1 MPRPTKLYPAIVR
14 ICIRTFPKATA
25 PAASWHLLDLTDVA
39 DSLPNTNVKGETDVK
54 TLERDQP
61 TLITVVVP
69 IYKEEENVRSLIERL
84 GDVFGKIG
92 CRWEVLFAMD
102 PSPDRTREKILELR
116 NEGHPV
122 RMIAFS
128 RRIGKP
134 LSVLA
139 GLDHTRG
146 DASVI
151 IDADLQDPP
160 ELIEE
165 MVNRWRE
172 GFDVVIAQRASRKGE
187 SFIYLKCA
195 EFYYWMLE
203 KIAEVKVPRNTGD
216 YRLLD
221 HRVVKEICRFR
232 ERHAFLRGLTA
243 AAGFRTIVVP
253 FDRDPRL
260 GGKSRIPFGTMVNI
274 ALDGV
279 VPFSRAPLRLMLFT
293 GIGTI
298 LAAGAAALAWLLY
311 RILGGFPDWWQVEL
325 LCLLVVGATGLI
337 VGCMG
342 VLGEYLVRAYEEA
355 RERPLYIIDEAFDV
369 PTQAY
374 QAHGREGLEKGI
386 VES

>member
-1 MPRPTKLYPAIVR
+1 M
-14 ICIRTFPKATA
+14 
-25 PAASWHLLDLTDVA
+25 
-39 DSLPNTNVKGETDVK
+39 K
-54 TLERDQP
+54 TPERDHSI
-61 TLITVVVP
+61 LITVVVP
-69 IYKEEENVRSLIERL
+69 IYKEEENVRPLIERL
-84 GDVFGKIG
+84 GDVFGRIG

-102 PSPDRTREKILELR
+102 PSPDRTRETILELR
-116 NEGHPV
+116 DEGRPI

-134 LSVLA
+134 LSLLA
-139 GLDHTRG
+139 GLDHARG

-165 MVNRWRE
+165 MVSRWRE

-232 ERHAFLRGLTA
+232 ERHGFLRGLTA

-253 FDRDPRL
+253 FDREPRL

-279 VPFSRAPLRLMLFT
+279 VPFSRAPLRVMLFT
-293 GIGTI
+293 GIAAI
-298 LAAGAAALAWLLY
+298 LADGAAALGWLLY
-311 RILGGFPDWWQVEL
+311 RGFGGFPDWWQVEL
-325 LCLLVVGATGLI
+325 LCLLVVGATGLV

-342 VLGEYLVRAYEEA
+342 VLGEYLVRVYEEA
-355 RERPLYIIDEAFDV
+355 RERPMYIIDEAFDV

-374 QAHGREGLEKGI
+374 QAKRGEGPEEGI
-386 VES
+386 VEP